1 MPTNDDVTLERSLEE
16 KRVEDVRDR
25 YGKIAGGSGCCC
37 GDGSATVHED
47 QIAQRLGY
55 SPDDLG
61 SIPEGADLGLGCGAP
76 VAMLDPKAGETV
88 LDLGSG
94 AGVDVFLAARAVGP
108 SGHVIGVDMT
118 PEMLAKARA
127 NAEKAG
133 FSHVEFR
140 EGRLESLPVADGTV
154 DAVTSNCVIN
164 LVPDKQVVFREVA
177 RVLKPGGRIVISD
190 VVLKG
195 ELPEVIQDSVLAY
208 TGCISGADQWGPYFD
223 KIEDAGLG
231 DVEVLKDRD
240 FIEAIGEVL
249 PPELTEAM
257 KAVGVTLDDVRGKV
271 RSITYRA
278 IKPKK
283 SCC

>member
-1 MPTNDDVTLERSLEE
+1 MATKDDVAVERPREE
-16 KRVEDVRDR
+16 KMVDSVRER
-25 YGKIAGGSGCCC
+25 YGRIAGGGGCCC
-37 GDGSATVHED
+37 GDASATSHED
-47 QIAQRLGY
+47 KAAERLGY
-55 SPDDLG
+55 SADEIG

-76 VAMLDPKAGETV
+76 IALLDPKEGETV

-94 AGVDVFLAARAVGP
+94 GGVDVFLAARAVGP

-118 PEMLAKARA
+118 PEMLEKARA
-127 NAEKAG
+127 NADKAG
-133 FSHVEFR
+133 LSHVEFR
-140 EGRLESLPVADGTV
+140 EGRLESLPVDDGTV

-164 LVPDKQVVFREVA
+164 LVPDKQAVFREVA
-177 RVLKPGGRIVISD
+177 RVLKPGGRLVISD

-195 ELPEVIQDSVLAY
+195 ELPEVVETNVLAY

-231 DVEVLKDRD
+231 EVEVLKDRD

-249 PPELTEAM
+249 PPDLVDAM
-257 KAVGVTLDDVRGKV
+257 EGVGVTLDDIRGKV

-278 IKPKK
+278 VKPKK

>member
-1 MPTNDDVTLERSLEE
+1 MATKDDVTVERPHEE

-25 YGKIAGGSGCCC
+25 YGKIASGGGCCC
-37 GDGSATVHED
+37 GDGPAKVHED
-47 QIAQRLGY
+47 KTAERLGY

-76 VAMLDPKAGETV
+76 VAMLDPKEGETV

-94 AGVDVFLAARAVGP
+94 AGVDVFLAARAVGS
-108 SGHVIGVDMT
+108 SGRVIGVDMT
-118 PEMLAKARA
+118 PEMLEKARA
-127 NAEKAG
+127 NARKAEIE
-133 FSHVEFR
+133 HVEFR
-140 EGRLESLPVADGTV
+140 EGRLEALPVEDGTV

-164 LVPDKQVVFREVA
+164 LVPDKQAVFREVA
-177 RVLKPGGRIVISD
+177 RVLKPGGRLVISD

-195 ELPEVIQDSVLAY
+195 ELPEVVQNSVLAY
-208 TGCISGADQWGPYFD
+208 TGCISGADQWGTYFD
-223 KIEDAGLG
+223 KIKSAGLG
-231 DVEVLKDRD
+231 EVDVLKDRD

-249 PPELTEAM
+249 PSDLVEAM
-257 KAVGVTLDDVRGKV
+257 NAVGVKLDDIRGKV

-278 IKPKK
+278 VKPKR

>member
-1 MPTNDDVTLERSLEE
+1 MATQDDVTVERSHEE
-16 KRVEDVRDR
+16 KKVEDVRER
-25 YGKIAGGSGCCC
+25 YGRIASGGGCCC
-37 GDGSATVHED
+37 GDGSAEVHHDKTAE
-47 QIAQRLGY
+47 RLGY

-76 VAMLDPKAGETV
+76 VAMLDPREGETV

-118 PEMLAKARA
+118 PEMLGKARA

-133 FSHVEFR
+133 FTHVEFR
-140 EGRLESLPVADGTV
+140 EGRLESLPVENGTV

-164 LVPDKQVVFREVA
+164 LVPDKQAVFREVA
-177 RVLKPGGRIVISD
+177 RVLKPGGRLVISD
-190 VVLKG
+190 VVLQG
-195 ELPEVIQDSVLAY
+195 ELPEVVENSVLAY

-223 KIEDAGLG
+223 KIEEAGLG
-231 DVEVLKDRD
+231 EVEVLKDTD
-240 FIEAIGEVL
+240 FIAAIGEVL
-249 PPELTEAM
+249 PPDLLEAM
-257 KAVGVTLDDVRGKV
+257 EAVGVPLDDIRGKV

-278 IKPKK
+278 VKPKK